1 MLYFITTKLLLLKNI
16 AYDAPFY
23 FVIVYLCIVFV
34 FLCFIMA
41 IDKFRPSRVAVVGVV
56 VVMVVMLV
64 VVVV

>member
-23 FVIVYLCIVFV
+23 FVIVYLCIVFG

-41 IDKFRPSRVAVVGVV
+41 IDKFRSSRVAVVGVV
-56 VVMVVMLV
+56 VVMVVMMV